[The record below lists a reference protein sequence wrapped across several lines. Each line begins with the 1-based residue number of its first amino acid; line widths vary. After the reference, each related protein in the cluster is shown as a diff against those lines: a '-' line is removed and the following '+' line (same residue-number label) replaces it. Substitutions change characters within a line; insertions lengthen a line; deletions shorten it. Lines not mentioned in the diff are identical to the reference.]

1 MKLTITKTPFLY
13 IAWAFVI
20 LSMFLSGFM
29 EVSRTDYS
37 ITIWFK
43 SHVVQHDVL
52 LAPVSKLIWVENMS
66 KSELNKSFE
75 NYLDERKDNSD
86 RWMTW
91 MSILST
97 IFAVFFVYSS
107 FKVDKDLREMH
118 EKWFDFL
125 EKLEKR
131 YNEKIKEFEG
141 KVEMEKEELNKKN
154 EEEKEELKNELAFIR
169 EISFVE
175 KQINELGEFDESIN
189 KLNELLK
196 DEKNTSDSERY
207 NRIVLLVSK
216 AHLWKWGKNKDI
228 TDLSQAIE
236 FAKEAII
243 DVSDPYF
250 VNLIDLFNE
259 NWKSWENS

>member
-1 MKLTITKTPFLY
+1 MKFSITKIPFFY
-13 IAWAFVI
+13 IAWVFIIIAMIF
-20 LSMFLSGFM
+20 SGFIDIPKTG
-29 EVSRTDYS
+29 SS
-37 ITIWFK
+37 ITIGFK
-43 SHVVQHDVL
+43 SQIVENDAL

-66 KSELNKSFE
+66 KSEMNKSFE
-75 NYLDERKDNSD
+75 KYLDEKKDNSD

-196 DEKNTSDSERY
+196 DENNTSDSERY

-216 AHLWKWGKNKDI
+216 AHLWKWGKYKDI